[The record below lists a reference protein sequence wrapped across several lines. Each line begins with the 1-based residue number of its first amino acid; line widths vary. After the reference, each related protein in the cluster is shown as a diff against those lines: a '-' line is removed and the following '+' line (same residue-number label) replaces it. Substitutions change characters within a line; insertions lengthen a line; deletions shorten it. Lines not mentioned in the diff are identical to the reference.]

1 LSRILESDERAVREE
16 IDDYELTIETIVAT
30 RYLVSH
36 DLGGQSEVARWLKT
50 SPKNA
55 ILPSGDV
62 RPDLTIEIPKNSA
75 SPAYRAV
82 NEIKANLP
90 KDQTFW
96 LDDARQLKKYDD
108 DLENWDIPPPMVHD
122 IIFTTNSYRTY
133 DFDKY
138 LKDLEAKGTLRFE
151 RKVSIVARTRESGTQ
166 TFISL
171 KKEYGEISNP
181 ALDQLLAKRWGV
193 NLEHILAE
201 TYKLKF
207 YDAEPPTIYTMEI
220 IWDII
225 LKLFVPPDQ
234 FKQLTGRKTIPI
246 EVTLD
251 QLYKAICV
259 YAPDSSNPC
268 IKKEWVRKAMNGFI
282 SLGVANR
289 RPGTEEKYH
298 ISMSIHRGKEKKD
311 WIFRR
316 ISELTKNRKG
326 QETLP
331 TR

>member
-1 LSRILESDERAVREE
+1 MSSILNLSEKPVREE

-30 RYLVSH
+30 RHLVSH
-36 DLGGQSEVARWLKT
+36 DLRGQSHVARWMKT
-50 SPKNA
+50 SSRNA
-55 ILPSGDV
+55 ILPNNSV
-62 RPDLTIEIPKNSA
+62 RPDLTIEVPKNDA

-90 KDQTFW
+90 KAKKFW
-96 LDDARQLKKYDD
+96 LEDVEQLKKYDD
-108 DLENWDIPPPMVHD
+108 ELENWDIPPPMTHD
-122 IIFTTNSYRTY
+122 IIFTTNGYRTY
-133 DFDKY
+133 DFNNY
-138 LKDLEAKGTLRFE
+138 LNDLDSEGTLRFE
-151 RKVSIVARTRESGTQ
+151 KKVCIVARSRETGTQ

-181 ALDQLLAKRWGV
+181 ALDLLLAKRWGV

-201 TYKLKF
+201 THKLKF
-207 YDAEPPTIYTMEI
+207 YDAEPPAVYTMNI

-225 LKLFVPPDQ
+225 LKLFVPPEQ
-234 FKQLTGRKTIPI
+234 FRQLKGRKTIPI

-268 IKKEWVRKAMNGFI
+268 IKRDWVRRAISGFI
-282 SLGVANR
+282 ELGVASR
-289 RPGTEEKYH
+289 IPGAEEKYE
-298 ISMSIHRGKEKKD
+298 ISIGVHRGKEKKD

-316 ISELTKNRKG
+316 ISDLKESREG
-326 QETLP
+326 QGTLP
-331 TR
+331 TE